1 MSIPETKSYQ
11 PRAVSAANEVLHIQ
25 KPLLNDID
33 KESMKR
39 LHIQSKLSIGSPEDS
54 LEHEADAVAEKV
66 MRMPENIIIQRKC
79 AECEDEEKLQRKPLA
94 SFIQKMGYDSGTTA
108 SDSVT
113 QQIDSTKGSGSVLE
127 STAKS
132 FMENRF
138 GTDFSGVKIHSGDY
152 AAKMSQE
159 LNAQAFTVGNDI
171 YFNSGK
177 YNPNSDSGKYLL
189 AHELTH
195 TVQQG
200 EGIKPILIQRDGMGD
215 LRLSEDSD
223 NLIIAIKN
231 TAAYKALAPGTV
243 TLTQEI
249 IDEVNKK
256 TVQERHY
263 YLVKLKALF
272 DTPEK
277 SAAVITTETNQS
289 TATAVTVEK
298 ARVAKPVQAA
308 NTSLEENASKDPS
321 RSWTGIKGKFGGGTY
336 YVDARS
342 ASNIVVKAKIFLK
355 PTGTGTP
362 ANVNDIKAMEDG
374 IEKVASTK
382 GYLVDIQFVN
392 DASDPDTF
400 TVEVDPSR
408 WEVATN
414 WSGGDP
420 TGFAHELHHM
430 FAFELDRYNYIEAH
444 AENQSMNIP
453 DRLYWFR
460 QELKKPAGY
469 NDPTSIMDS
478 ASHPNDDD
486 VCTVAGVNKAACLAD
501 RKKMAKP

>member
-1 MSIPETKSYQ
+1 
-11 PRAVSAANEVLHIQ
+11 
-25 KPLLNDID
+25 
-33 KESMKR
+33 
-39 LHIQSKLSIGSPEDS
+39 
-54 LEHEADAVAEKV
+54 LEHEADAVADKV
-66 MRMPENIIIQRKC
+66 LRMPEQNLIQRKC
-79 AECEDEEKLQRKPLA
+79 TNCDEEEKVQRKPLA
-94 SFIQKMGYDSGTTA
+94 SYIQKMGNYTGMTA
-108 SDSVT
+108 SDSVS
-113 QQIDSTKGSGSVLE
+113 QKINSTKGSGSGLDS
-127 STAKS
+127 STKS
-132 FMENRF
+132 FMESRF
-138 GTDFSGVKIHSGDY
+138 GTDFSDVKIHTGDY
-152 AAKMSQE
+152 AVQMSKE
-159 LNAQAFTVGNDI
+159 LNAQAFTVGNDV

-177 YNPNSDSGKYLL
+177 YNPATDGGKHLL

-195 TVQQG
+195 TMQQG
-200 EGIKPILIQRDGMGD
+200 EGIYTLLIQRNGMGD
-215 LRLSEDSD
+215 LRLSEDND

-231 TAAYKALAPGTV
+231 TAAYKALAPDTV
-243 TLTQEI
+243 ILTQEI
-249 IDEVNKK
+249 IDVVNTKSI
-256 TVQERHY
+256 QERHF

-289 TATAVTVEK
+289 TAAAVTQEK
-298 ARVAKPVQAA
+298 ARVAVPAQAVNTTLEEKAA
-308 NTSLEENASKDPS
+308 NDPS

-355 PTGTGTP
+355 PTGTGTA

-374 IEKVASTK
+374 IEKAASTK

-392 DASDPDTF
+392 DASDPNTF

-414 WSGGDP
+414 WSGGD
-420 TGFAHELHHM
+420 TTAFAHELHHM

-453 DRLYWFR
+453 DRLHWFR